1 MSETM
6 KEAIK
11 REYGQRTISSKPK
24 EKNQASRR
32 EEVKRLESDIERYL
46 AAGGSVEVID
56 GFYSN
61 WDNVHHKKRYN
72 SHEMYKPAGVGDG
85 QG

>member
-46 AAGGSVEVID
+46 AAGGNVEVID

-61 WDNVHHKKRYN
+61 WDNVHHKKKYN
-72 SHEMYKPAGVGDG
+72 SHEMYKLNGLGDS
-85 QG
+85 